1 MGMPYWETA
10 NSALVRFLAL
20 IKEREGD
27 YYKLQRKKYYTAKE
41 AQEILNMTYSA
52 LRNQVIA
59 GHIRSEVPPGK
70 RQAVYLAVDIDA
82 LKHDME
88 IWRAGKP
95 RMKLPP
101 TKFVKATIEDMPEAV
116 ELADEVFSGV
126 NTIPV
131 EKRITW
137 LRKNPDID
145 YLLKQEGRIVGYF
158 SLIPLRP
165 ETIEDLLTLNQFAKD
180 LTAEDILPY
189 TPNVPVDLYGMAI
202 GTKPGV
208 SHYQKHEWGKVLIVG
223 ARGVILDLAKRG
235 MNIRSMHAH
244 SNTPDGVKL
253 MRHLGF
259 TEIVPKAP
267 VPGLHDFIIE
277 VERSGIPFIMRYKE
291 EFKKWQ
297 EENIDSK
304 VDSRTGRKPSTMV
317 DASGQNGTKGTPPN

>member
-1 MGMPYWETA
+1 M
-10 NSALVRFLAL
+10 
-20 IKEREGD
+20 
-27 YYKLQRKKYYTAKE
+27 QRKKFYTAKE
-41 AQEILNMTYSA
+41 AQEMLNMTYSA

-70 RQAVYLAVDIDA
+70 RQAIYLAVDVDA

-101 TKFVKATIEDMPEAV
+101 TKFVKATIEDMPEAM
-116 ELADEVFSGV
+116 ELANEVFGGV

-131 EKRITW
+131 EKRIEW

-158 SLIPLRP
+158 SLIPLQP
-165 ETIEDLLTLNQFAKD
+165 ETIEDLLTLSRFAKN

-189 TPNVPVDLYGMAI
+189 TPNIPIDLYGMAI

-235 MNIRSMHAH
+235 INIRSMNAH

-259 TEIVPKAP
+259 TEVVPKAP

-277 VERSGIPFIMRYKE
+277 VERSDIPFIIRYKE
-291 EFKKWQ
+291 EFKF
-297 EENIDSK
+297 
-304 VDSRTGRKPSTMV
+304 SRKLLSQILGPFTRLGF
-317 DASGQNGTKGTPPN
+317 